1 MTVDYDIYSIRVFLP
16 SGMAVAAITGC
27 GESTPPGWLEGK
39 ELLDATPEG
48 RHIVALVAK
57 AIEAESAYEGA
68 YHNAAR
74 TRSGD
79 RYWSTLAS
87 VRGAR
92 VGSIRAALTELAAK
106 YPHPKPEPHRY
117 SQTGFAAEAEA
128 SQ

>member
-1 MTVDYDIYSIRVFLP
+1 MTIDYDIYSIRVFLP

-27 GESTPPGWLEGK
+27 GGGVPLGWIEGQ
-39 ELLDATPEG
+39 ELLESTPEG
-48 RHIVALVAK
+48 RHIVALVAE
-57 AIEAESAYEGA
+57 ALEAESAYEGA

-87 VRGAR
+87 VCGAR
-92 VGSIRAALTELAAK
+92 VGRIRAALTELAAK
-106 YPHPKPEPHRY
+106 YPHQPEPHRY
-117 SQTGFAAEAEA
+117 SQTGFAVEA

>member
-27 GESTPPGWLEGK
+27 GESTPPGWIEGE
-39 ELLDATPEG
+39 ELLESTPEG
-48 RHIVALVAK
+48 RHIVALVAE
-57 AIEAESAYEGA
+57 ALEAESAYEGA

-79 RYWSTLAS
+79 RYWSTVTSIRA
-87 VRGAR
+87 AR
-92 VGSIRAALTELAAK
+92 RESARAALTELAAK
-106 YPHPKPEPHRY
+106 YPHPRPEPHRY
-117 SQTGFAAEAEA
+117 SQTGFAAEA

>member
-1 MTVDYDIYSIRVFLP
+1 MTIDYDRYSIRVFLP

-39 ELLDATPEG
+39 ELLESAPEG
-48 RHIVALVAK
+48 RHIVALVTK

-79 RYWSTLAS
+79 RYWSTVTSIRA
-87 VRGAR
+87 AR
-92 VGSIRAALTELAAK
+92 RESARAALTELAAK
-106 YPHPKPEPHRY
+106 YPHQPEPHRY
-117 SQTGFAAEAEA
+117 SQTGFAAEA